1 MDLVVCDVCENILTL
16 MDIVAV
22 YTKCLYVIVIS
33 ILLRSV
39 SFIYRVWGGRVG

>member
-1 MDLVVCDVCENILTL
+1 MDLVVYDVCENILTL

-33 ILLRSV
+33 ILLISV
-39 SFIYRVWGGRVG
+39 SFTYHVWGGRVG